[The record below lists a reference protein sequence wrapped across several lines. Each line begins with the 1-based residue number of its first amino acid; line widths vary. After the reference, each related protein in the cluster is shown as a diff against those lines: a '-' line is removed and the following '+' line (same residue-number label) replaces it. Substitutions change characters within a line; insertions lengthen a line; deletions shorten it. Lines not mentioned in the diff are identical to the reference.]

1 MKKPILAIASIMAVV
16 FTGCSS
22 DDDSNGNCDS
32 CTLQGERIE
41 LCDNG
46 DGTFTLTAAGE
57 VDPTITEEQLL
68 GLSPSEFVNLLCA
81 AEDIVQ

>member
-1 MKKPILAIASIMAVV
+1 MKKSILLFAFVGTIV
-16 FTGCSS
+16 FTSCSS
-22 DDDSNGNCDS
+22 DDDNGCES

-46 DGTFTLTAAGE
+46 DGTFTLTAVDE
-57 VDPTITEEQLL
+57 VDPTVTEAQLL

-81 AEDIVQ
+81 ADDIAQ